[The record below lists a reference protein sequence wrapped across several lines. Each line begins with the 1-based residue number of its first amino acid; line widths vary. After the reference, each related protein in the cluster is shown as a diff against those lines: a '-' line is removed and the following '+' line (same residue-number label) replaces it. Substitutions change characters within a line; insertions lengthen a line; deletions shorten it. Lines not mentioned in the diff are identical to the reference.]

1 MDICYNFNKIF
12 YTLAKIIFIGGTK
25 MNFLLIVLLLGIC
38 WIYLIPTTISYLII
52 RKTFSLF
59 NKLYPLLNDKDL
71 RKKEFKEF
79 GDMNQYDYIQLENLI
94 SIKKGAKISDIA
106 KVILKQITSNLNLL
120 ELLPIWDSSTRSNYE
135 QLLQMQEEITPLLEN
150 KQLFIE
156 ATK

>member
-1 MDICYNFNKIF
+1 
-12 YTLAKIIFIGGTK
+12 

-38 WIYLIPTTISYLII
+38 WIYFIPTAISYLII

-106 KVILKQITSNLNLL
+106 KVILKQINSNIHLL
-120 ELLPIWDSSTRSNYE
+120 ELLPIWDLSTRSNYND
-135 QLLQMQEEITPLLEN
+135 LLQMKKEIKPLLEC

-156 ATK
+156 A

>member
-1 MDICYNFNKIF
+1 
-12 YTLAKIIFIGGTK
+12 

-38 WIYLIPTTISYLII
+38 WIYFIPTAISYLII

-79 GDMNQYDYIQLENLI
+79 GDMNQYDYI
-94 SIKKGAKISDIA
+94 
-106 KVILKQITSNLNLL
+106 KQITSNLNLL

-135 QLLQMQEEITPLLEN
+135 QLLQMQKEITPLLEN

-156 ATK
+156 ATQ

>member
-1 MDICYNFNKIF
+1 
-12 YTLAKIIFIGGTK
+12 

-38 WIYLIPTTISYLII
+38 WIYFIPTIISYLII

-71 RKKEFKEF
+71 RKKEFKKF

-120 ELLPIWDSSTRSNYE
+120 ESLPIWDLSTRSNYE
-135 QLLQMQEEITPLLEN
+135 QLLQMQKEITPLLEN

-156 ATK
+156 A

>member
-1 MDICYNFNKIF
+1 
-12 YTLAKIIFIGGTK
+12 

-38 WIYLIPTTISYLII
+38 WIYFIPTIISYLII

-71 RKKEFKEF
+71 RKKEFKKF

-120 ELLPIWDSSTRSNYE
+120 ESLPIWYLSTRSNYE
-135 QLLQMQEEITPLLEN
+135 QLLQMQKEITPLLEN

-156 ATK
+156 A

>member
-1 MDICYNFNKIF
+1 
-12 YTLAKIIFIGGTK
+12 

-38 WIYLIPTTISYLII
+38 WIYFIPTIISYLII
-52 RKTFSLF
+52 RKTFSQF

-71 RKKEFKEF
+71 RKKEFKKF

-120 ELLPIWDSSTRSNYE
+120 ESLPIWDLSTRSNYE
-135 QLLQMQEEITPLLEN
+135 QLLQMQKEITPLLEN

-156 ATK
+156 A

>member
-1 MDICYNFNKIF
+1 
-12 YTLAKIIFIGGTK
+12 

-38 WIYLIPTTISYLII
+38 WIYFIPTIISYLII

-71 RKKEFKEF
+71 RKKEFKKF

-106 KVILKQITSNLNLL
+106 KDILKKITSNLNLL
-120 ELLPIWDSSTRSNYE
+120 ESLPIWDLSTRSNYE
-135 QLLQMQEEITPLLEN
+135 QLLQMQKEITPLLEN

-156 ATK
+156 A

>member
-1 MDICYNFNKIF
+1 
-12 YTLAKIIFIGGTK
+12 

-38 WIYLIPTTISYLII
+38 WIYFIPTIISYLII

-71 RKKEFKEF
+71 RKKEFKNF

-120 ELLPIWDSSTRSNYE
+120 ESLPIWDLSTRSNYE
-135 QLLQMQEEITPLLEN
+135 QLLQMQKEITPLLEN

-156 ATK
+156 A

>member
-1 MDICYNFNKIF
+1 
-12 YTLAKIIFIGGTK
+12 

-38 WIYLIPTTISYLII
+38 WIYFIPTAISYLII

-106 KVILKQITSNLNLL
+106 KVILKQITSYMGFKYS
-120 ELLPIWDSSTRSNYE
+120 E
-135 QLLQMQEEITPLLEN
+135 
-150 KQLFIE
+150 
-156 ATK
+156 